1 MRPCFLVR
9 RWRMSLKITQNY
21 AKKFCKFG
29 VKRDGEFTSIEV
41 HSIGCAQ
48 NSIEPIRQGMNQYK
62 PGGIVHAI
70 IAADVPDTVVEIL
83 PDDNTI
89 WADKGYGNRHSF
101 AFEIAE
107 SDYMRYKPNSAE
119 YTITDRNKFLLDIWH
134 GYLTAVEYTAMKC
147 KQFGFNPLE
156 KMPNGLHRV
165 YSHDEG
171 RRLGLSSAHV
181 DPSHIWKHIG
191 KTMDA
196 FRSEVAA
203 CMGIEEHPDKTQAYH
218 FIGSEKEKAEK
229 ALELIRRCDDSGILW
244 SVTAAQWVLES
255 GYCTTD
261 LAQKANNCFGMK
273 CSLSGNTWKSV
284 WDGVSKYTKVTAE
297 QDKTGHE
304 YHVPADFRKYPSIE
318 DSIKDHSLY
327 LLGAMN
333 GTVRRYLCVEQCA
346 NYRSTIQLIKNGG
359 YATDTKYVDKICNII
374 QRFHLDRYDAECIAK
389 RGKAPAASLPYSVRV
404 KEPIN
409 IKAGPKASCSIV
421 GTCHPGVYTIVE
433 EEQATKHVWG
443 KLLSGAGWI
452 RLDQC
457 ERA

>member
-1 MRPCFLVR
+1 MALH
-9 RWRMSLKITQNY
+9 ITQNY
-21 AKKFCKFG
+21 ARNFCKFG
-29 VKRDGEFTSIEV
+29 VKRDGELTSIEV
-41 HSIGCAQ
+41 HSIGTAQ
-48 NSIEPIRQGMNQYK
+48 NSADPIRQYMNQSR
-62 PGGIVHAI
+62 PPGIVHAI
-70 IAADVPDTVVEIL
+70 ISADKEDTVVEIL
-83 PDDNTI
+83 PDDNAV
-89 WADKGYGNRHSF
+89 WADGGYGNHHSF
-101 AFEIAE
+101 TFEIAE
-107 SDYMRYKPNSAE
+107 SDYMRYTSGAN
-119 YTITDRNKFLLDIWH
+119 YTVTNKKNFLADVWR
-134 GYLTAVEYTAMKC
+134 GYLTAVEYTAQKC
-147 KQFGFNPLE
+147 EQFGFNPLE
-156 KMPNGLHRV
+156 VMPNGLHRV

-171 RRLGLSSAHV
+171 RLKGLSTAHV
-181 DPSHIWKHIG
+181 DPTHLWKAVG

-203 CMGIEEHPDKTQAYH
+203 RMGIEEMPDKTQAYH
-218 FIGSEKEKAEK
+218 FIGSEKERAER

-261 LAQKANNCFGMK
+261 LALKANNCFGMK

-284 WDGVSKYTKVTAE
+284 WDGVSKYTKVTTE
-297 QDKTGHE
+297 QDKSGHE
-304 YHVPADFRKYPSIE
+304 YHVTADFRKYPSIE
-318 DSIKDHSLY
+318 DSIKDHSMY

-333 GTVRRYLCVEQCA
+333 GSVRRYLCVEQCA

-374 QRFHLDRYDAECIAK
+374 QRFSLDRYDAECIEK

-404 KEPIN
+404 TDPIN
-409 IKAGPKASCSIV
+409 IKSGPKASCSVV
-421 GTCHPGVYTIVE
+421 GTCHPGVYTIVD

-443 KLLSGAGWI
+443 KLMSGAGWI